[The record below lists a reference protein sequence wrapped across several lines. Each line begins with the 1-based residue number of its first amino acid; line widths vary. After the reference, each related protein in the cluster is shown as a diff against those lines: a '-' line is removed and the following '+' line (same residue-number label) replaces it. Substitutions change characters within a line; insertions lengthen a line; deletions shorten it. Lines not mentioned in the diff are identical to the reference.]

1 MLEIKE
7 VLKNGVAFEEGFEA
21 GDKIISFDG
30 HDAVDV
36 LDYLYYDSQN
46 EFTIEVLAKGG
57 ENVTVEIQKEDDE
70 TLGLT
75 FLNDGLDIRTCHNNC
90 IFCFVRQ
97 MPCGM
102 RDSLYVKDDD
112 YRQSFLHGNFVT
124 LTNIDDFDLERIIR
138 LKLSPLYISVQA
150 FRGEVRNA
158 MLRNRFAYKIK
169 DYLDAFEKNGIKFNT
184 QVVLVEGV
192 NDKEELDYT
201 LNELYKYKNLLSAA
215 VVPCGITKYRDGL
228 YHIDDITPEYAASVI
243 EQVDKINKK
252 HGANKVCLA
261 DEFYFKAGKKLPELD
276 TYGKLLQIENG
287 VGMSAKFLSDV
298 REKIAEAE
306 ENKKNLLPAGEYLTV
321 CGTSVYRFMKNIVE
335 EVENACE
342 NVKITLLPIV
352 NVFFGPT
359 VNCTGLLTG
368 GDILNAVK
376 ASGISFETLL
386 IPSPCLM
393 QDEDKFLDDLTLK
406 DLADSLNKKVLR
418 AKINAD

>member
-7 VLKNGVAFEEGFEA
+7 VLNSGVAFEEGFEA
-21 GDKIISFDG
+21 GDKILSFDG
-30 HDAVDV
+30 HEAVDI
-36 LDYLYYDSQN
+36 LDYLYYESQN

-57 ENVTVEIQKEDDE
+57 ERVTVEIEKEDDE
-70 TLGLT
+70 SLGLT
-75 FLNDGLDIRTCHNNC
+75 FVNDGLEIRTCRNDC

-102 RDSLYVKDDD
+102 RGSLYVKDDD

-124 LTNIDDFDLERIIR
+124 LTNLSDFDVERIIR

-150 FRGEVRNA
+150 LRGEVRNA

-169 DYLDAFEKNGIKFNT
+169 EYLDIFEKNGIKFNT

-192 NDKEELDYT
+192 NDKAELDYT
-201 LNELYKYKNLLSAA
+201 LNGLYEYKNLMSAA

-228 YHIDDITPEYAASVI
+228 YHIDDITKEYAASVI
-243 EQVDKINKK
+243 EQVDQINLK

-261 DEFYFKAGKKLPELD
+261 DEFYFKAGKKLPPLE
-276 TYGKLLQIENG
+276 TYGELLQIENG

-298 REKIAEAE
+298 RYKIAEAT
-306 ENKKNLLPAGEYLTV
+306 ENGTQLLPSGEYLTI
-321 CGTSVYRFMKNIVE
+321 CGTSVYSFMKEVVS
-335 EVENACE
+335 EVEKSCA

-352 NVFFGPT
+352 NVFFGET

-376 ASGISFETLL
+376 ESGINFETLL

-393 QDEDKFLDDLTLK
+393 QDEDKFLDDLTLN
-406 DLADSLNKKVLR
+406 DLASALNKKVIR
-418 AKINAD
+418 AKMNVD

>member
-7 VLKNGVAFEEGFEA
+7 VLSSGVAFEEGFEA
-21 GDKIISFDG
+21 GDKILSFDG
-30 HDAVDV
+30 HEAVDI
-36 LDYLYYDSQN
+36 LDYLYYESQN

-57 ENVTVEIQKEDDE
+57 ERVTVEIEKDDDE
-70 TLGLT
+70 SLGLT
-75 FLNDGLDIRTCHNNC
+75 FVDDGLSIRTCRNDC

-102 RDSLYVKDDD
+102 RGSLYVKDDD

-124 LTNIDDFDLERIIR
+124 LTNLSDFDVERIIR

-150 FRGEVRNA
+150 LRGEVRNA

-169 DYLDAFEKNGIKFNT
+169 EYLDIFEKNGIKFNT

-192 NDKEELDYT
+192 NDKAELDYT
-201 LNELYKYKNLLSAA
+201 LNGLYEYKNLMSAA

-228 YHIDDITPEYAASVI
+228 YHIDDITKEYAASVI
-243 EQVDKINKK
+243 EQVDQINLK

-261 DEFYFKAGKKLPELD
+261 DEFYFKAGKKLPPLE
-276 TYGKLLQIENG
+276 TYGELLQIENG

-298 REKIAEAE
+298 RYKITEATEKGTQ
-306 ENKKNLLPAGEYLTV
+306 LLSSGEYLTI
-321 CGTSVYRFMKNIVE
+321 CGTSVYSFMKDVVS
-335 EVENACE
+335 EVEKSCS

-352 NVFFGPT
+352 NVFFGET

-376 ASGISFETLL
+376 NSGISFETLL

-393 QDEDKFLDDLTLK
+393 QDEDKFLDDLTLS
-406 DLADSLNKKVLR
+406 DLASALNKRVIR
-418 AKINAD
+418 AKMNVE